1 MLNKFRVEE
10 DLERESDKNV
20 ENIHFYFGACYC
32 WSFVSKNSV
41 RTSEKGETSLEF
53 VIKSQLTQC
62 LSPALQ

>member
-10 DLERESDKNV
+10 DLERESDKYV
-20 ENIHFYFGACYC
+20 ENIYFCFDACCC

-53 VIKSQLTQC
+53 AINSQLTKC